1 MYGLETWQ
9 RKAAKCYMSGHVLA
23 EMFRTGEGEKVVW
36 AGDVSH
42 THESEIGFQENTKYE
57 HNFRDLLFVVV
68 NFDERI
74 QLIFDL
80 ESQIGT

>member
-1 MYGLETWQ
+1 M
-9 RKAAKCYMSGHVLA
+9 AAQGC
-23 EMFRTGEGEKVVW
+23 EMLYERSRLDQNVSDRGEKTVVW

-42 THESEIGFQENTKYE
+42 THESEIEFQENTKYE

-74 QLIFDL
+74 QLIFEL

>member
-1 MYGLETWQ
+1 MSVRGRRYSDKSKTKQPLPLVETE
-9 RKAAKCYMSGHVLA
+9 L
-23 EMFRTGEGEKVVW
+23 RTTT
-36 AGDVSH
+36 VSR
-42 THESEIGFQENTKYE
+42 TDLKDRYRPMGQKMKTASDE

-74 QLIFDL
+74 QLIFEL

>member
-23 EMFRTGEGEKVVW
+23 DMFRTGMEGAAVW

-42 THESEIGFQENTKYE
+42 THESEIEFQENTRYE
-57 HNFRDLLFVVV
+57 HNFRDLFFVVV
-68 NFDERI
+68 NFEERI
-74 QLIFDL
+74 QLVSDL

>member
-1 MYGLETWQ
+1 MYDLETRQ

-23 EMFRTGEGEKVVW
+23 EMLWTGEGEKVVW

-42 THESEIGFQENTKYE
+42 THESEIEYQENTKYE